1 VTTSPPRHGSGTA
14 SACRH
19 GAAPPPRQILPSDAV
34 ACVRSIRCRRPCAV
48 RHRPYGCYGAVV
60 PVSRGSGSCSR
71 HSVTSSPLTVWC
83 VQELGEH
90 RSRCSASFPCLCKNA
105 LLSLCSYSLL
115 RNLHVRSK
123 HVLLPPLGFVP
134 SSMWSKAT
142 RFQQFCYGRGSALG
156 FMDSCIQS
164 HAPAIWMRCSFSF
177 LFFSSLTV
185 GVATAASNSATPIM
199 IS

>member
-1 VTTSPPRHGSGTA
+1 MTTSPPRHGSGTA

-60 PVSRGSGSCSR
+60 SVNRGSGSPLAPQR
-71 HSVTSSPLTVWC
+71 HPSLTVWC

-115 RNLHVRSK
+115 QNPHVRSK
-123 HVLLPPLGFVP
+123 HVFFFAFRSWTSILLPQTIVRLCSTSIFHVVQ
-134 SSMWSKAT
+134 AT
-142 RFQQFCYGRGSALG
+142 RFLLRQTVQHLASYG
-156 FMDSCIQS
+156 
-164 HAPAIWMRCSFSF
+164 CSFSF
-177 LFFSSLTV
+177 LSL
-185 GVATAASNSATPIM
+185 A
-199 IS
+199 

>member
-1 VTTSPPRHGSGTA
+1 MTTSPPRHGSGTA

-60 PVSRGSGSCSR
+60 PVRRGSGSPLAPQR
-71 HSVTSSPLTVWC
+71 HPSLTVWC
-83 VQELGEH
+83 VQDLGEH

-115 RNLHVRSK
+115 RNPHVRSK

-134 SSMWSKAT
+134 SSMLSKPT
-142 RFQQFCYGRGSALG
+142 RFQQFCYGRGS
-156 FMDSCIQS
+156 
-164 HAPAIWMRCSFSF
+164 
-177 LFFSSLTV
+177 
-185 GVATAASNSATPIM
+185 GVQHLASWILVSRVM
-199 IS
+199 LLQYG